1 MNIKEKIREFILNE
15 LKGFNE
21 GENIEDI
28 NDETNLIEQGI
39 IDSMMILSLLAF
51 LEENYGIILRKD
63 ELKPENFT
71 TLGKIN
77 ELVIQK
83 IKM

>member
-1 MNIKEKIREFILNE
+1 
-15 LKGFNE
+15 
-21 GENIEDI
+21 
-28 NDETNLIEQGI
+28 
-39 IDSMMILSLLAF
+39 MMILSLLAF